1 MQKGQKRVVF
11 IPFFPYCIKP
21 QLYHASVLKFE
32 KKSLYGISQDHVEYI
47 SGHAVF
53 TPEGNVKVGENIYTA
68 KHILIACGG
77 RPLIPNMPGGLQKSE
92 YRPF

>member
-1 MQKGQKRVVF
+1 M
-11 IPFFPYCIKP
+11 
-21 QLYHASVLKFE
+21 
-32 KKSLYGISQDHVEYI
+32 EYI

-77 RPLIPNMPGGLQKSE
+77 RPLIPNMPGESQKSCHLSGTTVGLNCFIVIGNRTE
-92 YRPF
+92 TKVFFFFTVTLVAN

>member
-11 IPFFPYCIKP
+11 IPLFPYCIKP

>member
-1 MQKGQKRVVF
+1 M
-11 IPFFPYCIKP
+11 
-21 QLYHASVLKFE
+21 
-32 KKSLYGISQDHVEYI
+32 EYI

-77 RPLIPNMPGGLQKSE
+77 RPLIPNIPGGSQKSD
-92 YRPF
+92 YGHLNPLPPKRFPVDK